1 MKILDLFKQ
10 SDLITARFFLVIFA
24 AASLLTIGCSGDKT
38 LSNSPTKTATASGT
52 TASPTP
58 RKLSSADAIA
68 AFEKANL
75 EIVSPHPIE
84 NADKIN
90 VEIGGRKFEIAEE
103 IEGMEFFIPSTGKNM
118 RGRVFSYTNA
128 IDATETTHIYQSH
141 ATISEYGSNEFKDTL
156 YWSLNY
162 KNLMVQI
169 SRQIPQKKAKLYFD
183 ALQSV
188 K

>member
-38 LSNSPTKTATASGT
+38 RSNSPTKTATASGA

-75 EIVSPHPIE
+75 EIASPHPIE
-84 NADKIN
+84 KSKDADRVK
-90 VEIGGRKFEIAEE
+90 VEFAEE
-103 IEGMEFFIPSTGKNM
+103 IEGTEFSIPSAGKNM
-118 RGRVFSYTNA
+118 RGRVFSYANFVDAAETTNA
-128 IDATETTHIYQSH
+128 
-141 ATISEYGSNEFKDTL
+141 SEGVAKLFEGSGEFKNSF

-169 SRQIPQKKAKLYFD
+169 SRKVPQKKAKLYFD

>member
-1 MKILDLFKQ
+1 MKILDLFKGG
-10 SDLITARFFLVIFA
+10 DLITVRFFLVIFA
-24 AASLLTIGCSGDKT
+24 AASFLTLACSGDKT
-38 LSNSPTKTATASGT
+38 LSNSPTKTATASGA

-84 NADKIN
+84 KSKDAHRVNAD
-90 VEIGGRKFEIAEE
+90 FAEE
-103 IEGMEFFIPSTGKNM
+103 IEGTEFSIPSAGKNM
-118 RGRVFSYTNA
+118 RVRVFSYANA
-128 IDATETTHIYQSH
+128 IDAFETTLRQEGT
-141 ATISEYGSNEFKDTL
+141 AEFFEGSNESKDL
-156 YWSLNY
+156 SYRHLNY

-183 ALQSV
+183 ALLTV